1 MLLGYGEMF
10 SHTLLLECKL
20 DRFLVRNSYHGSSA
34 LRIPV
39 QVTLEEKKKKKKT
52 QKTKTK
58 KTPVQRDLNEGSQYY
73 E

>member
-39 QVTLEEKKKKKKT
+39 QVTLEAKKKKNPKNKN
-52 QKTKTK
+52 QKNTCTERFK
-58 KTPVQRDLNEGSQYY
+58 
-73 E
+73 

>member
-39 QVTLEEKKKKKKT
+39 QVTLEAKKKKKKNPKNKN
-52 QKTKTK
+52 QKNTCTERFK
-58 KTPVQRDLNEGSQYY
+58 
-73 E
+73 

>member
-39 QVTLEEKKKKKKT
+39 QVTLEAKKKKT

>member
-39 QVTLEEKKKKKKT
+39 QVTLEAKKKNPKNKN
-52 QKTKTK
+52 QKNTCTERFK
-58 KTPVQRDLNEGSQYY
+58 
-73 E
+73 